1 MKKKQD
7 NNKGGIIKLWDKVAP
22 TFSKI
27 GPRYW
32 DNFGN
37 RLVELAS
44 IKKGAKVLDIGS
56 GRGSVLFPLIKKVGE
71 HGSIIGID
79 ISEVM
84 IKESYK
90 EIHQQG
96 IQNVKLMTM
105 DAETLNFIDNSFDNI
120 LGGFVISYLLF
131 TDTKL
136 NGVLRVLKE
145 GGEVGFSIWGIQ
157 EDTKWIKGLFNTY
170 LDLNPAFEDVKK
182 NPKVIK
188 FDTAESVRKILM
200 EAGFKNIKV
209 FEEKKVVI
217 YKSKEEW
224 WQEMW
229 SNAIRRVLEQVREKG
244 NDKLEYFKNDAFQG
258 LENYRIGEEFHFN
271 RAVIYAF
278 GEK

>member
-7 NNKGGIIKLWDKVAP
+7 NNKGEMIKIWDKVAP

-44 IKKGAKVLDIGS
+44 IKQGAKVLDIGT
-56 GRGSVLFPLIKKVGE
+56 GRGSVIFPLIKKVGE
-71 HGSIIGID
+71 HGSIVGID

-84 IKESYK
+84 IKESNK
-90 EIHQQG
+90 EIHKQG

-136 NGVLRVLKE
+136 NGILRVLKE

-170 LDLNPAFEDVKK
+170 LDLNSSSEDVKK
-182 NPKVIK
+182 NPNVIK
-188 FDTAESVRKILM
+188 FDTVESVRKILM

-229 SNAIRRVLEQVREKG
+229 SNAIRRVLEQVRETG
-244 NDKLEYFKNDAFQG
+244 NDKLEYFKNDTFEG

-271 RAVIYAF
+271 RVVIYAF

>member
-7 NNKGGIIKLWDKVAP
+7 NNKGEMIKVWDKVAP

-44 IKKGAKVLDIGS
+44 IKKGAKVLDIGT
-56 GRGSVLFPLIKKVGE
+56 GRGAVIFPLIKKVGE
-71 HGSIIGID
+71 HGSIVGID

-84 IKESYK
+84 IKESNK
-90 EIHQQG
+90 EIHKQG

-170 LDLNPAFEDVKK
+170 LDLNSTFEDVKK

-229 SNAIRRVLEQVREKG
+229 SNAIRRVLERVRETG
-244 NDKLEYFKNDAFQG
+244 NDKLEHFKNDAFQG